1 MMAENLFN
9 PFANFDLSKFDI
21 TQMLGDLKI
30 PGFDMSTLLAAQ
42 SKNIEALT
50 AANKV
55 ALEGMQAIAK
65 RQAEIMAQA
74 LTEVSSMAQ
83 QLASTSSPQ
92 EAGAKQA
99 ELVRQAFEKA
109 LANMRELAEMF
120 SKTNTEAFEL
130 INKRFTESLE
140 ELKALVTGK

>member
-1 MMAENLFN
+1 MAENFFN

-21 TQMLGDLKI
+21 TKMLGDLKI
-30 PGFDMSTLLAAQ
+30 PGFDMSALMTAQ
-42 SKNIEALT
+42 RKNIEALV

-55 ALEGMQAIAK
+55 TFEGMQTIVK

-74 LTEVSSMAQ
+74 LTEASSMAQ
-83 QLASTSSPQ
+83 QLASAGSPQ
-92 EAGAKQA
+92 EAGAKQT

-109 LANMRELAEMF
+109 LANMHELAEIF
-120 SKTNTEAFEL
+120 SKVNTEAFEL

>member
-1 MMAENLFN
+1 MADVPFN
-9 PFANFDLSKFDI
+9 PFANFDLSKFDV

-30 PGFDMSTLLAAQ
+30 PGFDMTALLAAQ
-42 SKNIEALT
+42 RKNLEVLT
-50 AANKV
+50 AANRV
-55 ALEGMQAIAK
+55 AIEGLQAIAK

-83 QLASTSSPQ
+83 QLAGAGTPQ
-92 EAGAKQA
+92 ETGTRQA
-99 ELVRQAFEKA
+99 ELVKQAFEKA
-109 LANMRELAEMF
+109 LANMHELAEMF

-140 ELKALVTGK
+140 ELKGLLTQK